1 MTRRFEAD
9 VCITGI
15 GQSAIG
21 RRLGRSGLDLT
32 VEAALAAVAD
42 AGLRPSD
49 IDGVAT
55 FPGESN
61 DPGFAGAS
69 AWDLHDALGLELGW
83 YLGAHQTPGQ
93 LGPVIDAA
101 MAVAC
106 GLATHVLC
114 FRTVTESTAQGLEGR
129 ASVLAGTGV
138 ERPVDDFR
146 RWLAPFGAPSAA
158 NWLALVAQA
167 HFDRY
172 GTTREQLGWIPITER
187 RNAALNPKAVYRD
200 PLTMEQ
206 YLAARLISTPFCLYD
221 CDVPVDGS
229 TAFVVSHRDTA
240 GDRPHPAVQL
250 EAVGSGLRRPFA
262 WDQGADLT
270 TMANTDAA
278 AMLWSRTDLRPADVD
293 VANLYDGFSFIALSW
308 LEALGFCKPGEGGPF
323 VADGDGRRIALT
335 GEIPLNTQG
344 GQLSGGRLHGYGH
357 LHEAVLQ
364 LRHDAGAR
372 QVDAAEVVI
381 AAAGGGP
388 LAGCLLL
395 TRR

>member
-1 MTRRFEAD
+1 MTWPFEESVA
-9 VCITGI
+9 VTGI
-15 GQSAIG
+15 GQSAVG
-21 RRLGRSGLDLT
+21 RRLGRAGLDLT
-32 VEAALAAVAD
+32 VDATLAALAD
-42 AGLRPSD
+42 AGLGPSD

-69 AWDLHDALGLELGW
+69 AWELHDALGLSVGW

-101 MAVAC
+101 LAVAA
-106 GLATHVLC
+106 GLARHVVC
-114 FRTVTESTAQGLEGR
+114 FRTVTESSAQGEGGR
-129 ASVLAGTGV
+129 AAVVGG
-138 ERPVDDFR
+138 PVGDFR

-172 GTTREQLGWIPITER
+172 GTTREQLGRIPLVER
-187 RNAALNPKAVYRD
+187 RHAALNPVAVYRE
-200 PLTMEQ
+200 PLTLEQ
-206 YLAARLISTPFCLYD
+206 YLAARLISTPFGLYD

-229 TAFVVSHRDTA
+229 TAVVLSSRAAAAD
-240 GDRPHPAVQL
+240 GPRPAVHL
-250 EAVGSGLRRPFA
+250 EAVGCGLRRPFA

-270 TMANTDAA
+270 TMANADAA
-278 AMLWSRTDLRPADVD
+278 AMLWSRTGLRPSDVD
-293 VANLYDGFSFIALSW
+293 VALLYDGFSFLALSW
-308 LEALGFCKPGEGGPF
+308 LEALGFCARGEGGPF
-323 VADGDGRRIALT
+323 VADRDGARISLG
-335 GEIPLNTQG
+335 GELPLNTGG
-344 GQLSGGRLHGYGH
+344 GQLSGGRLHGFGH

-364 LRHDAGAR
+364 LRGEAGAR
-372 QVDAAEVVI
+372 QVAGAEVAL

-395 TRR
+395 TRH

>member
-1 MTRRFEAD
+1 MGGRFEDRVA
-9 VCITGI
+9 VTGI

-21 RRLGRSGLDLT
+21 RRLGREGLDLT
-32 VEAALAAVAD
+32 VDAALAALDD
-42 AGLRPSD
+42 AGLSVAD

-55 FPGESN
+55 FPGESA

-69 AWDLHDALGLELGW
+69 AWELHDALGISAGW

-114 FRTVTESTAQGLEGR
+114 FRTVTESSAQGSAGR
-129 ASVLAGTGV
+129 ASVLD
-138 ERPVDDFR
+138 RPVDDFR

-172 GTTREQLGWIPITER
+172 GTTREQLAWIPLTER
-187 RNAALNPKAVYRD
+187 RHAADNPRAIYREPLSMDDYLNAR
-200 PLTMEQ
+200 M
-206 YLAARLISTPFCLYD
+206 ISTPFCLFD
-221 CDVPVDGS
+221 CDVPVDGA
-229 TAFVVSHRDTA
+229 TAVILSSRDVA
-240 GDRPHPAVQL
+240 ADLRSPPVHL
-250 EAVGSGLRRPFA
+250 EAVGCGLRRPFA
-262 WDQGADLT
+262 WDQGDDLT
-270 TMANTDAA
+270 TMANADAA
-278 AMLWSRTDLRPADVD
+278 TMLWTRTDLRPGDVD
-293 VANLYDGFSFIALSW
+293 VAQLYDGFSFLALSW
-308 LEALGFCKPGEGGPF
+308 LEALGFCRPGEGGAY
-323 VADGDGRRIALT
+323 VEDGTRISRDGGWL
-335 GEIPLNTQG
+335 PLNTGG
-344 GQLSGGRLHGYGH
+344 GQLSGGRLHGFGH

-364 LRHDAGAR
+364 LRGQAGDH
-372 QVDAAEVVI
+372 QVPGAPEVAV

-395 TRR
+395 TGPR

>member
-1 MTRRFEAD
+1 VNGRFEDSVA
-9 VCITGI
+9 VTGL
-15 GQSAIG
+15 GQSAVG
-21 RRLGRSGLDLT
+21 RRLGRGGLDLT
-32 VEAALAAVAD
+32 VEAALAALAD
-42 AGLRPSD
+42 AGLTPSD
-49 IDGVAT
+49 IDGIAT

-69 AWDLHDALGLELGW
+69 AWELHDALGISAGW

-114 FRTVTESTAQGLEGR
+114 FRTVTESSAQGDAGR
-129 ASVLAGTGV
+129 AGVLTT
-138 ERPVDDFR
+138 RPVDDFR

-172 GTTREQLGWIPITER
+172 GTTREQLGWIPIVQR
-187 RNAALNPKAVYRD
+187 RHAGLNPRAVYRD
-200 PLTMEQ
+200 PMTMAQ
-206 YLAARLISTPFCLYD
+206 YLAARMVSTPFGLYD
-221 CDVPVDGS
+221 CDVPVDGATAVILSHRS
-229 TAFVVSHRDTA
+229 TAA
-240 GDRPHPAVQL
+240 DRPRPPVRL
-250 EAVGSGLRRPFA
+250 EAVGCGLRRPFA
-262 WDQGADLT
+262 WDQGGDLT
-270 TMANTDAA
+270 TMANADAA

-293 VANLYDGFSFIALSW
+293 VALLYDGFSFLALSW
-308 LEALGFCKPGEGGPF
+308 LEALGFCAPGDGGPF
-323 VADGDGRRIALT
+323 LAEDDGRRIGLD
-335 GEIPLNTQG
+335 GEIPLNTGG
-344 GQLSGGRLHGYGH
+344 GQLSGGRLHGFGH

-364 LRHDAGAR
+364 LRGEAGDR
-372 QVDAAEVVI
+372 QVTGAQVAV

-395 TRR
+395 TRS